1 MTWVLQVT
9 LICIQCSIS
18 FLLFLTFLMLFL
30 KLSFSSPEI
39 SQKLLKAPPPLFLLF
54 FFLNESSCFIW
65 PGSNILLI
73 FNLPGSKRIFHLIQ
87 RDSFAFSYFELFHP
101 CSAKLIDDLLRCK
114 SVLAIRDSMQ
124 PNNLSRVLMGQYVEL
139 LCYLVWHPIALQQIF
154 TTRTWRSVVHN
165 SHQQF
170 CMNLQYCLWT

>member
-1 MTWVLQVT
+1 MHSVQHLIFALFNFSYAFPKT
-9 LICIQCSIS
+9 L
-18 FLLFLTFLMLFL
+18 FFFPRN
-30 KLSFSSPEI
+30 FSETAEATPF
-39 SQKLLKAPPPLFLLF
+39 FLLF